1 MIIYGGESSRIINP
15 GGRVEH
21 ESVRAAPRWQTSA
34 RGPQRPGV
42 SSDQPAFWLTRSP
55 AVSAAF
61 WVRTR
66 GSRGLLGC
74 YHCGRGFQSPPRN
87 KTIKRVLYG
96 GGPVLGS
103 SFGSGLTAL
112 GLGVPQNRSDWTQIG
127 GEKVSPRRLQAG
139 QRERESRMQ
148 LGVKLTSGM
157 RLLNKVQSQHRAIAV
172 KLGASLLYCAIFS
185 VAVSFFMN

>member
-1 MIIYGGESSRIINP
+1 M
-15 GGRVEH
+15 
-21 ESVRAAPRWQTSA
+21 
-34 RGPQRPGV
+34 

-74 YHCGRGFQSPPRN
+74 YNCGRGFPSPPRN
-87 KTIKRVLYG
+87 KTAKIVLYG
-96 GGPVLGS
+96 GGPVLSS

-112 GLGVPQNRSDWTQIG
+112 GLGVPQHRSDWTQVG
-127 GEKVSPRRLQAG
+127 GEKVSPRCLQAG
-139 QRERESRMQ
+139 QRGRESKLL

-157 RLLNKVQSQHRAIAV
+157 RLLNKVQSQPQTAAV
-172 KLGASLLYCAIFS
+172 KPGAPLLCCPISS
-185 VAVSFFMN
+185 VAVSFKSTWKCVVETSRHLCSEGITSDL